1 MHRVTKF
8 NQKAW
13 IKSYNDVNTEQRENS
28 KNDFEKDFFK
38 LLNNVVLGKTM
49 QIVRENRDIQ
59 LEKWKENTYE

>member
-8 NQKAW
+8 NLKAW
-13 IKSYNDVNTEQRENS
+13 IKSCNDVKTEQRENS

-49 QIVRENRDIQ
+49 
-59 LEKWKENTYE
+59 

>member
-1 MHRVTKF
+1 MHGVTKF

-13 IKSYNDVNTEQRENS
+13 IRSYNDVNTEQRENS

-59 LEKWKENTYE
+59 LEKWKEHEYL

>member
-1 MHRVTKF
+1 M
-8 NQKAW
+8 
-13 IKSYNDVNTEQRENS
+13 NTEQRENS

-59 LEKWKENTYE
+59 LEKWKEHEYL

>member
-59 LEKWKENTYE
+59 LEKWKEHEYL